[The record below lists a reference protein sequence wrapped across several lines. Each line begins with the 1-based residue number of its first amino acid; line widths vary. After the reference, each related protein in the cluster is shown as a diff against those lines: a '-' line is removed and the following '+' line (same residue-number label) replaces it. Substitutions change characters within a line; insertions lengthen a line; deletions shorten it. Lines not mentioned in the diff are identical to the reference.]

1 MYSLLQLH
9 KDKDIYYLT
18 IYYLLPILPIT
29 YYQLKMSIQQ
39 NIEEIRKHIPA
50 HVQLVCVSKFHPNEA
65 VMEAYN
71 CGERVFGESKVQ
83 EMCGKYESLPK
94 DISWHFIGHLQTNK
108 IKFIVPFVELIHGV
122 DSYKLLEEINKQAL
136 KAGKTVNCLLQIHIA
151 REETKFGFSEEELLN
166 ALSEGNWKALTG
178 VNICGLMGM
187 ATYTVNRDQIR
198 NELKGLKGLFDRV
211 KSLYFK
217 DTISFSELSM
227 GMSDDYQI
235 AIEEG
240 STLVRVGSSIFG
252 HREY

>member
-1 MYSLLQLH
+1 
-9 KDKDIYYLT
+9 
-18 IYYLLPILPIT
+18 
-29 YYQLKMSIQQ
+29 MSIQQ
-39 NIEEIRKHIPA
+39 NIEEIRKHIPT

-83 EMCGKYESLPK
+83 EMCGKHESLPN

-108 IKFIVPFVELIHGV
+108 IKFIVPFVDLIHGV
-122 DSYKLLEEINKQAL
+122 DSYKLLEEINKLAL

-151 REETKFGFSEEELLN
+151 REETKFGFSEEELIESMSDGKWKE
-166 ALSEGNWKALTG
+166 LSGI
-178 VNICGLMGM
+178 NICGLMGM
-187 ATYTVNRDQIR
+187 ATYTDNREQIR
-198 NELKGLKGLFDRV
+198 NELKGLKVLFDQV
-211 KSLYFK
+211 KNQYFK
-217 DTISFSELSM
+217 DVTSFSELSM

-240 STLVRVGSSIFG
+240 GTMVRIGSSIFG